1 MSFEIWLL
9 VPLHNLERAAREY
22 RQPTTAFC
30 LPPHVLLPCFCGL
43 AGAKRLG
50 SPWGA
55 QGPLSG
61 PLGDPRAPTGP
72 WGPLGLQGPLNPN
85 GRCYVPL
92 PLAHER
98 VGIAGFKFCARQ
110 ILKFQ
115 TLGSTATLA
124 HPKTRTLGST
134 TRLHYPK
141 SGTLWH
147 QAPKMSIAPVHASLG
162 AQKARTLQTKTSLD
176 GELPAS
182 CETSSFLK

>member
-1 MSFEIWLL
+1 MAFWLL
-9 VPLHNLERAAREY
+9 
-22 RQPTTAFC
+22 
-30 LPPHVLLPCFCGL
+30 PHVLLPYFCWL

-61 PLGDPRAPTGP
+61 PLGDPGAPSGP

-85 GRCYVPL
+85 GRCYVPWS
-92 PLAHER
+92 LAHESL
-98 VGIAGFKFCARQ
+98 GIAGFKFCARQ

-141 SGTLWH
+141 TGTLWH
-147 QAPKMSIAPVHASLG
+147 QAPKISIALVHANLR
-162 AQKARTLQTKTSLD
+162 AQKTRALRTKTSLD

-182 CETSSFLK
+182 CETSPFLK